1 MVRACM
7 HHAACAAQGHT
18 HIDRRDVGLRG
29 QREVG
34 EEGGLQWPPVGCEGL
49 RIPGGFGTLSLDMAT
64 LVLGDPP
71 ELQALRERRRRAGAD
86 RHDEVWEGVLHMT
99 PEPSGAHLYVQ
110 QQLAEV
116 LGPLARAAG
125 LVPGIGGFNLGSET
139 DYRAPDGGLFRS
151 REFGVW
157 HRTAALVLEIV
168 SPRDETWSKLAF
180 YAAHQGGRVA
190 DRRPAGPDGG
200 LAGA

>member
-1 MVRACM
+1 MVHACTMRVPRRA
-7 HHAACAAQGHT
+7 HAH
-18 HIDRRDVGLRG
+18 RRDVGCADSEKG
-29 QREVG
+29 W
-34 EEGGLQWPPVGCEGL
+34 EEGGLQWGGCEAL
-49 RIPGGFGTLSLDMAT
+49 RIPGGVGTLSLDMAT

-139 DYRAPDGGLFRS
+139 DYRAPDGGLFRGQ
-151 REFGVW
+151 EFGVW

-180 YAAHQGGRVA
+180 YAAQQGGRVA

>member
-1 MVRACM
+1 
-7 HHAACAAQGHT
+7 
-18 HIDRRDVGLRG
+18 
-29 QREVG
+29 
-34 EEGGLQWPPVGCEGL
+34 
-49 RIPGGFGTLSLDMAT
+49 MAT

-110 QQLAEV
+110 QQLAEL
-116 LGPLARAAG
+116 LGPVARAAG
-125 LVPGIGGFNLGSET
+125 LIPGIGGFNLGSET
-139 DYRAPDGGLFRS
+139 DYRAPDGGLFRG

-180 YAAHQGGRVA
+180 YAAHQVDELLIVDPLKRMVDWLALENGEYRPVQRSGLLDLAPVELAARSRLA
-190 DRRPAGPDGG
+190 DRRLVEVRSPLSWRRPWST
-200 LAGA
+200 

>member
-1 MVRACM
+1 M
-7 HHAACAAQGHT
+7 
-18 HIDRRDVGLRG
+18 DSP
-29 QREVG
+29 
-34 EEGGLQWPPVGCEGL
+34 EG
-49 RIPGGFGTLSLDMAT
+49 GTLSLDMAT

-99 PEPSGAHLYVQ
+99 PEPSGARLYVQ

-139 DYRAPDGGLFRS
+139 DYRAPDGGLFRGQ
-151 REFGVW
+151 EFGVW

-180 YAAHQGGRVA
+180 YAAHQVDELLIVDPLDRTVDWLALEDGKYGRIERSRLIELA
-190 DRRPAGPDGG
+190 PAE
-200 LAGA
+200 LAARLDWPTVG